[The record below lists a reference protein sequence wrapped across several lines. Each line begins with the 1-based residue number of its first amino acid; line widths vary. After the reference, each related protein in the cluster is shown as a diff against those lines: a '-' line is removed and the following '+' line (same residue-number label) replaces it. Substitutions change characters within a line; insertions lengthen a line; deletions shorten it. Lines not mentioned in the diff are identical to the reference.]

1 MNRAPFTTEQLVD
14 RWEVRRRIQNIMGV
28 FSQHYLLKMEKE
40 IYKDLW
46 SAGEDVCFATN
57 DGYYVGKEA
66 VKGYYEALHQQN
78 TLTNRLLRE
87 KFPEKVAGK
96 TEEETYGI
104 GFMNYFPLDTP
115 VIEIAA
121 DGETAKGIWALR
133 NTYAQLNAGGPEAY
147 WQWGWVAVDFRKEA
161 EDWKIWHLQ
170 LLNDVH
176 VRAGQKLHEAYVP
189 YPDLPEFSAL
199 KDFSMPEPTVKTMVR
214 PLYQTDRPF
223 TEPPRLPEPYDT
235 FANTFSYG
243 CAERSDA

>member
-1 MNRAPFTTEQLVD
+1 MSMTPFTTEQLVD
-14 RWEVRRRIQNIMGV
+14 RWEDRRRIQNIMGI
-28 FSQHYLLKMEKE
+28 FSQHHLLKLEKD
-40 IYKDLW
+40 IFSGLW
-46 SAGEDVCFATN
+46 SAGEDVCLSVN
-57 DGYYVGKEA
+57 DGYYIGRDAVG
-66 VKGYYEALHQQN
+66 GYYEAMHRRIALANQA
-78 TLTNRLLRE
+78 LR
-87 KFPEKVAGK
+87 KRFPDKVAGK

-133 NTYAQLNAGGPEAY
+133 NTYSEITSGGPEAY
-147 WQWGWVAVDFRKEA
+147 WQWGWVAVDFRRENG
-161 EDWKIWHLQ
+161 DWKIWHLC

-176 VRAGQKLHEAYVP
+176 VRAGQKLHEPYVP

-199 KDFSMPEPTVKTMVR
+199 KDFSMPEPTVRTVVR